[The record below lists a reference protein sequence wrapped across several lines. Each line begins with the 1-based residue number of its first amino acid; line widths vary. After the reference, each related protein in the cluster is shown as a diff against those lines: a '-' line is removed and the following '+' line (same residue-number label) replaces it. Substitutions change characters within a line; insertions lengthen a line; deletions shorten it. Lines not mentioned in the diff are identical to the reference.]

1 MKKTDYLKVVLILP
15 GNVVLTIPL
24 LIYFFTRNSYFYDI
38 TNPPNFLFYI
48 GMFFLFLG
56 LFLAIWSVRTF
67 YNKGGEGTPGPWQPV
82 NKLVVSG
89 PYRYVRNPMLIGVFF
104 LLLFETVFFS
114 SLPLFLW
121 FIVCFFANIIYF
133 KNVEEKD
140 LVKRFGTSYEDYKNN
155 VPMLIP
161 RFKPYDKK

>member
-1 MKKTDYLKVVLILP
+1 MKKAEYIKVILILP
-15 GNVVLTIPL
+15 VNIVLTIPL
-24 LIYFFTRNSYFYDI
+24 LIFLLTKKSYSYDLI
-38 TNPPNFLFYI
+38 TSNNPLFYFAMIFLLI
-48 GMFFLFLG
+48 GLL
-56 LFLAIWSVRTF
+56 LAVWSVRTF

-121 FIVCFFANIIYF
+121 FIVFFFANIIYF